1 MIDRKMVCCLF
12 ILFALFGFDV
22 FLCKFL
28 YLPSL
33 PFGIV
38 HRCPW
43 LLLRVGQDI
52 SSACVK
58 FLSLRQGF
66 DKIYEFN
73 NLPKQYDLFGVLFA
87 WLIYL
92 STVRAVN
99 TSRIP
104 QCLVNKVVLSYS
116 KTKKTTLFSQFY

>member
-1 MIDRKMVCCLF
+1 MIDRKMVFCLF
-12 ILFALFGFDV
+12 ILFALFGFGV
-22 FLCKFL
+22 CQCKFL

-33 PFGIV
+33 LSGIV

-43 LLLRVGQDI
+43 LLLRAGQDI

-58 FLSLRQGF
+58 FLSLRQEF

-87 WLIYL
+87 WFIYL
-92 STVRAVN
+92 STVRAVD
-99 TSRIP
+99 
-104 QCLVNKVVLSYS
+104 
-116 KTKKTTLFSQFY
+116 